1 MNGGSQQLD
10 WQLDTLKESLLE
22 HHESALDVLSESVAT
37 ARRLQDELIGLR
49 MENKS
54 LQAQLSTIFASP
66 QGAGLCCNGTSVLA
80 GEETGKSN
88 GTAKDQSPSKP
99 QASHHSPMTHQ
110 VRQPP
115 PLPPDIAPP
124 EAPHPFLLAS
134 EVQAD
139 KDEHDSHTLPGHNGY
154 HERAFT
160 RSISDPS
167 HAVAKKNKPRVMWDL
182 PEDAEMGNHAVQSTN
197 TTGSFSKT
205 PKMGRSKTGLGPG
218 KSLFMDSDTIKAAI
232 RAELIKKEVTIGELY
247 KKDGIF
253 QFLARHPAFEICS
266 TIVVTLNAIWIAVDT
281 DLNDAPSL
289 LQARAEFQIV
299 EQLFCLYFSF
309 EWVVRFM
316 AFQVKRDVTKDKWFM
331 FETGLVAMMV
341 LETWLITGGVLI
353 VSWVTGGGTETALG
367 GGSAILRILR
377 LLRLNRAAR
386 IARVLNA
393 IPELM
398 VLVKG
403 IITAARSVFFTIALM
418 MGIIYVFAVAFR
430 ELAKGTDLEDDH
442 FRSVPWS
449 MTMLLLWGA
458 FPDLVDTVY
467 DIGQSS
473 PYLAMLFVGFIFLVS
488 LTVMNML
495 IGVLVEM
502 VSMVAAVEK
511 EEIEVSFVKNK
522 FLSMLP
528 VVDEDGNMMIS
539 KTEFEILLAQPECW
553 QALQSVGVDVMGLI
567 DLTDFIYMNADDESE
582 GLSFEQI
589 MDMILNLRQK
599 NKATVKDIV
608 DLRKYIT
615 WNMSLLQDQLE
626 KMVITKLKP
635 NRGSICARDSLVH
648 YHDSSRVNPPIMNQ
662 EGMKLRLAASSNSRL
677 FESEDES

>member
-1 MNGGSQQLD
+1 
-10 WQLDTLKESLLE
+10 
-22 HHESALDVLSESVAT
+22 
-37 ARRLQDELIGLR
+37 

-54 LQAQLSTIFASP
+54 LQAQLSTLFPNAAPMSGRP
-66 QGAGLCCNGTSVLA
+66 SSNGTSVLT
-80 GEETGKSN
+80 EPETTN
-88 GTAKDQSPSKP
+88 GSAKD
-99 QASHHSPMTHQ
+99 HSPGSAKDHSPARSRVSNHYHQ
-110 VRQPP
+110 VRHPP
-115 PLPPDIAPP
+115 PLPMDIAPP
-124 EAPHPFLLAS
+124 DVPHPFLLAS
-134 EVQAD
+134 EMQA
-139 KDEHDSHTLPGHNGY
+139 EREAESPTISHTSHPDSAL
-154 HERAFT
+154 A
-160 RSISDPS
+160 RSISDP
-167 HAVAKKNKPRVMWDL
+167 HHLPKKKPHVMWNL
-182 PEDAEMGNHAVQSTN
+182 PEDEEMAHMAQSTN
-197 TTGSFSKT
+197 TNGSFAKT
-205 PKMGRSKTGLGPG
+205 PRYDKRKTEIAPA
-218 KSLFMDSDTIKAAI
+218 KTLFHDSDSVKQAI
-232 RAELIKKEVTIGELY
+232 RQHLIKQEVNVGDLY
-247 KKDGIF
+247 KKEGIF
-253 QFLARHPAFEICS
+253 QFIARHPVFEICS
-266 TIVVTLNAIWIAVDT
+266 TIVVSLNAIWIAIDT

-299 EQLFCLYFSF
+299 EQAFCFYFSF
-309 EWVVRFM
+309 EWVVRFA
-316 AFQVKRDVTKDKWFM
+316 AFEVKRDVVKDKWFM
-331 FETGLVAMMV
+331 FESVLVAMMV
-341 LETWLITGGVLI
+341 LETWVMSGIVLFI
-353 VSWVTGGGTETALG
+353 AFVTGGSVGNGMG
-367 GGSAILRILR
+367 GGSQGAILRILR

-430 ELAKGTDLEDDH
+430 ELAKGTELEDDH

-467 DIGQSS
+467 DIGHAS
-473 PYLAMLFVGFIFLVS
+473 PYLAMLFVGFIFLTS

-511 EEIEVSFVKNK
+511 EEIEVNFVKNK

-528 VVDEDGNMMIS
+528 VIDEDGNMMIS
-539 KTEFEILLAQPECW
+539 KMEFEILLAQPECW
-553 QALQSVGVDVMGLI
+553 QALQSVGVDVMGLV
-567 DLTDFIYMNADDESE
+567 DLTDFIYMNAEDETE

-608 DLRKYIT
+608 DLRRFIT

-626 KMVITKLKP
+626 DAISKLKP
-635 NRGSICARDSLVH
+635 NRASLHANARDSLLH
-648 YHDSSRVNPPIMNQ
+648 HQAHHNSQRVNPPVMNT
-662 EGMKLRLAASSNSRL
+662 ESMRLRLAASSTSRL
-677 FESEDES
+677 FEEES